1 MGEAVAVEVDAPAG
15 RGGRRK
21 SIQLHLPEE
30 FYAELMDLIKEH
42 GRTAIR
48 ENKIVSHRTME
59 VRKDLLIQSMRELR
73 GLGFKLKSPHNLQ
86 QRHVTALAH
95 YWEEQRLSAST
106 IANRLSVL
114 RALSSW
120 IGKPGMI
127 QKSEDFVKNPETV
140 RRQQATTEDKSWS
153 AAEVDVDAMIGLIEQ
168 YDERVGLQ
176 VRLMREFGLRKRE
189 AVMFRPLKADLGL
202 AIRVRDGTKGGR
214 ERVVPI
220 ETPEQRRV
228 LELAKS
234 RVKHVNDHI
243 GHPHRDLEQSIRH
256 INYVFERFGLTKSG
270 LGVTAHGLRHQHLND
285 LYESITGVPSPVR
298 SGSVTADIDK
308 HLHDVARAR
317 VSMEAGHERLNISD
331 AYIGARTSPT
341 SKLSDEERSSVLRYR
356 ELLSKEEMSD
366 AETLELGRLAK
377 AISTWK

>member
-1 MGEAVAVEVDAPAG
+1 MGDEVVVGVDALAG
-15 RGGRRK
+15 RVGRRK

-30 FYAELMDLIKEH
+30 FYAELMELLKEH

-59 VRKDLLIQSMRELR
+59 VRKELLIQSMRELR

-114 RALSSW
+114 RALSNW

-127 QKSEDFVKNPETV
+127 QKSEDFVKNPESV

-153 AAEVDVDAMIGLIEQ
+153 AAEVDVNAMIGLIEQ

-228 LELAKS
+228 LDLAKS

-256 INYVFERFGLTKSG
+256 INYVFERFGLTKRG
-270 LGVTAHGLRHQHLND
+270 LGVTAHGLRHEHLNN

-298 SGSVTADIDK
+298 SGSITADIDK

-317 VSMEAGHERLNISD
+317 VSQEAGHERLNISN
-331 AYIGARTSPT
+331 AYIGARPAL
-341 SKLSDEERSSVLRYR
+341 KLSEEEKVRVSRYR
-356 ELLSKEEMSD
+356 ELLAKEELEEGE
-366 AETLELGRLAK
+366 AAELGRLAK
-377 AISTWK
+377 AISAWN

>member
-1 MGEAVAVEVDAPAG
+1 MGDEVAVGVDALVG
-15 RGGRRK
+15 RVGRQK

-30 FYAELMDLIKEH
+30 FYAELMELLKEH

-59 VRKDLLIQSMRELR
+59 VRKELLIQSMRELR

-114 RALSSW
+114 RALSNW

-127 QKSEDFVKNPETV
+127 QKSEDFVKNPESV

-153 AAEVDVDAMIGLIEQ
+153 AAEVDVNAMIGLIEQ

-228 LELAKS
+228 LDLAKS

-256 INYVFERFGLTKSG
+256 INYVFERFGLTKRG
-270 LGVTAHGLRHQHLND
+270 LGVTAHGLRHEHLNN

-298 SGSVTADIDK
+298 SGSITADIDK

-317 VSMEAGHERLNISD
+317 VSQEAGHERLNISN
-331 AYIGARTSPT
+331 AYIGARPAL
-341 SKLSDEERSSVLRYR
+341 KLSEEEKVRVSRYR
-356 ELLSKEEMSD
+356 ELLAKEELEEGE
-366 AETLELGRLAK
+366 AAELGRLAK
-377 AISTWK
+377 AISAWN

>member
-1 MGEAVAVEVDAPAG
+1 MEEEVAVEVDAPAG

-30 FYAELMDLIKEH
+30 FYAELMDLLKEH

-73 GLGFKLKSPHNLQ
+73 GLGYKLKSPHNLQ

-256 INYVFERFGLTKSG
+256 INYVFERFGLTKRG
-270 LGVTAHGLRHQHLND
+270 LGVTAHGLRHEHLNN

-298 SGSVTADIDK
+298 SGSITADIDK

-317 VSMEAGHERLNISD
+317 VSQEAGHERLNISN
-331 AYIGARTSPT
+331 AYIGARPAL
-341 SKLSDEERSSVLRYR
+341 KLSEEEKVSLSRYR
-356 ELLSKEEMSD
+356 ELLAKEELEGD
-366 AETLELGRLAK
+366 EAAELGRLAK
-377 AISTWK
+377 AISAWK

>member
-127 QKSEDFVKNPETV
+127 QKSEDFVKDPETV

-256 INYVFERFGLTKSG
+256 INYVFERFGLTKRG
-270 LGVTAHGLRHQHLND
+270 LGVTAHGLRHEHLNN

-298 SGSVTADIDK
+298 SGSITADIDK

-317 VSMEAGHERLNISD
+317 VSQEAGHERLNISN
-331 AYIGARTSPT
+331 AYIGARPSL
-341 SKLSDEERSSVLRYR
+341 KLSEEEKVSLSRYR
-356 ELLSKEEMSD
+356 ELLAKEELEGD
-366 AETLELGRLAK
+366 EAAELGRLAK
-377 AISTWK
+377 AISAWQ